1 MRKRLCENWNNCSP
15 RSLTRTSHPK
25 QMAKKATAE
34 RVFQGIGVSPGVARG
49 KILVYSIAEEAIPEY
64 DITTEQVPQEVT
76 RLEQALIATRQQ
88 LHELQQRI
96 ASGIGSTAPSSILDV
111 HVSITE
117 DPALTDQVIA
127 RLDQEKKN
135 VEFIFADVARRYA
148 KTLAELP
155 DEYFRERAADV
166 QDVAR
171 RILRNLL
178 GHEHRAL
185 TSVPPNTIVV
195 AHDLSPSDTS
205 SLDRKNVVGFATDVG
220 SHTSHTTIVARSMN
234 LPAVVGLR
242 DASQH
247 LRDGQMAILDG
258 YGGTLIVEPSQQ
270 TLFSYGQIELR
281 HQTVEDRLAKLRD
294 LPAMT
299 LDGHRVVV
307 SGNIELPADVPALQ
321 AVGAEGIGLFRT
333 EFLYLNRMDFPT
345 EDEQYEKYLQVAQ
358 MVKPHSVIIRTLDL
372 GGDKFHSEEITPAEI
387 NPFLGFRAIRFCLAN
402 PDIFTVQ
409 LRAIL
414 RASAEGNVKIMY
426 PMISGVNEV
435 TQANEILHEVMAD
448 LKKEG
453 IPFDENIDIGA
464 MIEIPSAALTA
475 EMIAQETDF
484 LSIGSN
490 DLIQYT
496 MAVDRVN
503 ERVANLYEPTH
514 PAILRLIRGVVE
526 AAHNNNTWVGVCG
539 EIAGEPLYVPLLVGM
554 GVDELSLAAAS
565 LPRVKEVIRRM
576 KLSEVQ
582 ELAAA
587 TLHAT
592 RSREVL
598 AMLNALIQ
606 RIDPDIV
613 G

>member
-1 MRKRLCENWNNCSP
+1 
-15 RSLTRTSHPK
+15 
-25 QMAKKATAE
+25 MAKKATTE

-49 KILVYSIAEEAIPEY
+49 RILVYSIAEEAVPEY
-64 DITTEQVPQEVT
+64 DITAEQVPQEVT
-76 RLEQALIATRQQ
+76 RFEQALIATREQ
-88 LHELQQRI
+88 LHELQGRI
-96 ASGIGSTAPSSILDV
+96 ASGIGATAPSSILDV

-117 DPALTDQVIA
+117 DPALIEPVTT
-127 RLDQEKKN
+127 RLEQEKKN
-135 VEFIFADVARRYA
+135 VEFIFHNVAQKYV

-155 DEYFRERAADV
+155 DEFLRERAADV
-166 QDVAR
+166 QDVTR

-178 GHEHRAL
+178 GHEHRGL
-185 TSVPPNTIVV
+185 TNVPAGTIIV

-205 SLDRKNVVGFATDVG
+205 SLDRHNAVGFATDVG
-220 SHTSHTTIVARSMN
+220 SHTSHTAIVARSMN

-242 DASQH
+242 DVSQH
-247 LRDGQMAILDG
+247 VRNGQSAILDG
-258 YGGTLIVEPSQQ
+258 YSGTLVVEPSQQ
-270 TLFSYGQIELR
+270 TLFVYGQLEVKR
-281 HQTVEDRLAKLRD
+281 HSVEERLAALKD
-294 LPAMT
+294 LPPQT
-299 LDGHRVVV
+299 LDGHRVTL
-307 SGNIELPADVPALQ
+307 SGNIELPADVPALL
-321 AVGAEGIGLFRT
+321 AVGTEGVGLFRT
-333 EFLYLNRMDFPT
+333 EFLYLNRKDFPG
-345 EDEQYEKYLQVAQ
+345 EQEQYEKYVEVAR
-358 MVKPHSVIIRTLDL
+358 MVKPHWVIIRTLDI
-372 GGDKFHSEEITPAEI
+372 GGDKFHSEETTPAEI

-435 TQANEILHEVMAD
+435 IQANAILQEVMAD
-448 LKKEG
+448 LKKESV
-453 IPFDENIDIGA
+453 PFDENIDIGA

-526 AAHNNNTWVGVCG
+526 AAHNNNIWVGVCG

-554 GVDELSLAAAS
+554 GVDELSIAAAS

-576 KLSEVQ
+576 KLSEAQ